1 MVVDC
6 IGLLIYLRVEN
17 MKRDRAARA
26 GNHRHTVDEG
36 LTDVTDLK
44 NPAFRYV
51 Y

>member
-1 MVVDC
+1 MVDC
-6 IGLLIYLRVEN
+6 IGLIIYLRVEN

-26 GNHRHTVDEG
+26 EHRQHTVDEG
-36 LTDVTDLK
+36 VADVTDLK